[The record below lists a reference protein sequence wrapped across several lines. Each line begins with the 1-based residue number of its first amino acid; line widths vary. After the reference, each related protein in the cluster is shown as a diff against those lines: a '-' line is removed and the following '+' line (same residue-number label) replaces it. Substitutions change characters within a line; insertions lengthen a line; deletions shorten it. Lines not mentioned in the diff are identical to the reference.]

1 MASRYGLPIL
11 ITENGLGARDE
22 LTADGRVHD
31 PYRIDYLRRH
41 FEQAQLA
48 LTDGVDLIGYCPWSF
63 MDLVSTH
70 QGYGKRYGFV
80 YVDRGEDDIRSLA
93 RIPKDS
99 FAWYRH
105 VIETNGAEL

>member
-1 MASRYGLPIL
+1 
-11 ITENGLGARDE
+11 
-22 LTADGRVHD
+22 
-31 PYRIDYLRRH
+31 
-41 FEQAQLA
+41 
-48 LTDGVDLIGYCPWSF
+48 

-80 YVDRGEDDIRSLA
+80 YIDRDEEDIRSMA

-99 FAWYRH
+99 FAWYKH

>member
-1 MASRYGLPIL
+1 MNEIL
-11 ITENGLGARDE
+11 NQISERISKIESENRKSNVGTIIA
-22 LTADGRVHD
+22 
-31 PYRIDYLRRH
+31 
-41 FEQAQLA
+41 LA
-48 LTDGVDLIGYCPWSF
+48 DGVDLIGYCPWSF